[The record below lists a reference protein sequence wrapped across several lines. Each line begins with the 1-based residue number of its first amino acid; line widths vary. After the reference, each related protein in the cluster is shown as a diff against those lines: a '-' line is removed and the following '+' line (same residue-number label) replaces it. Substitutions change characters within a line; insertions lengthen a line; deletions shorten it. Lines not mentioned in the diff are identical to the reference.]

1 MQLLIKSVYNIDRNK
16 QKNAIISLIFIN
28 IINTTKPLMIFFEIA
43 VQYVTITYVLLQYD
57 SLDFYY
63 KFVLIAIYVVMAIVE
78 TTRLYLGY
86 IGNLQERVWYDL
98 RI

>member
-86 IGNLQERVWYDL
+86 IGNLQERV
-98 RI
+98 